1 MHRNKFIPKIFQRS
15 MEGLLVYD
23 SGSSSEES
31 DESPNKKLK
40 VTESDNIIIY
50 AGSKTKPRMER

>member
-1 MHRNKFIPKIFQRS
+1 
-15 MEGLLVYD
+15 MEGLHVYD

>member
-1 MHRNKFIPKIFQRS
+1 

-40 VTESDNIIIY
+40 VTESDNIIY
-50 AGSKTKPRMER
+50 AGSKTKPRVER

>member
-1 MHRNKFIPKIFQRS
+1 

-50 AGSKTKPRMER
+50 AGSKTERS